1 MYAGLLVERENRQ
14 QTDRE
19 KEKRQAGKMYRG
31 AALSPFFL
39 FFSLLPH
46 GVQYGSFVISA
57 R

>member
-31 AALSPFFL
+31 AALSPFF
-39 FFSLLPH
+39 SLLPH